1 VADPARRGRPAAILG
16 AVREA
21 AALHQGRVGRL
32 LLAVTLCCA
41 LGAAWAQ
48 AASAYTTAGARWPGR
63 TAKITYWNGSGYATE
78 LAAAVRAWNTSGAR
92 VRFVKA
98 RRSRARVRITLTE
111 PVNDGGFG
119 ASGVASLASG
129 AGRS

>member
-1 VADPARRGRPAAILG
+1 MRV
-16 AVREA
+16 A
-21 AALHQGRVGRL
+21 AALYQGRNGRL
-32 LLAVTLCCA
+32 TLAVVLCCA

-63 TAKITYWNGSGYATE
+63 PAKITYWNGTGYTAE
-78 LAAAVRAWNTSGAR
+78 MAAAVRAWNTSGAR

-111 PVNDGGFG
+111 PVNDGGP
-119 ASGVASLASG
+119 
-129 AGRS
+129 